1 MGFFR
6 IHSVWNE
13 THTFPNSKNMSI
25 DREGISPH
33 AKKKEAMDGFRA
45 NPLEPLKALL
55 DLFGA
60 HLF

>member
-1 MGFFR
+1 MGFFC
-6 IHSVWNE
+6 IHPIWNE
-13 THTFPNSKNMSI
+13 THTFPDSEDVRI

-45 NPLEPLKALL
+45 DPFEPFQGLL
-55 DLFGA
+55 DLFGI